1 MTTLTALEVPV
12 HPINPAAV
20 VDAALRAINSVY
32 GSGEMG
38 FLALDLAKVIR
49 ENQEAKEELEELLE
63 LGSEDE
69 GGRHAFGVG
78 MVAGMM
84 YAQLTGMKIP
94 VPERPELEAQAA
106 PDAPEGA

>member
-1 MTTLTALEVPV
+1 MITTAFQTVDR
-12 HPINPAAV
+12 AAA

-49 ENQEAKEELEELLE
+49 ESPEAKEELEELLE

-69 GGRHAFGVG
+69 DGRHAFGLG
-78 MVAGMM
+78 MVAGIL
-84 YAQLTGMKIP
+84 YAASTGSTLK
-94 VPERPELEAQAA
+94 VPTLAELKATL
-106 PDAPEGA
+106 